1 MSEGGGYVRHI
12 WIAYAGCVET
22 RMQMLCLVASWLTVV
37 MTRWPKQAR
46 ESCVRGSSLIWRAAR
61 HDLDRTSFFGGVSRT
76 CLVGVDISIFKIY
89 VDTAYKWFYI
99 LMMPFS
105 IPT

>member
-37 MTRWPKQAR
+37 MTRWPKQVR
-46 ESCVRGSSLIWRAAR
+46 ESCVRGSSLFWIGLA
-61 HDLDRTSFFGGVSRT
+61 FFGGVSRT

-99 LMMPFS
+99 LMMLFS
-105 IPT
+105 IPA